1 MAVKRNSRGSK
12 RSSSRTVIS
21 SIPVSR
27 ILWWRRTEKPSKNLL
42 AMTHLCPA
50 GCYSKTKTGQVELT
64 ADGCLECGTCRVLCE
79 ESGEITWNYP
89 RGGYGILFKFG

>member
-1 MAVKRNSRGSK
+1 MAVEAQFQKVEEKLFTNRYIVDSGQPHIVVN
-12 RSSSRTVIS
+12 
-21 SIPVSR
+21 PH
-27 ILWWRRTEKPSKNLL
+27 EKPSKNLL

-50 GCYSKTKTGQVELT
+50 GCYSKSETGQVELT